1 MDVRVAGSALLTQA
15 EKSFF
20 VVFVFGVLD
29 MVGFM
34 AVAAL
39 GFFVGTGEFVPCPIV
54 VETFFIKSDHL
65 KISSVVFTMAIEAV
79 FGAHLVGGVIAFPLL
94 DSGIDGFVAFEA
106 LGISNTFTQFMAF
119 GAVEHALQ
127 LGMRRR

>member
-39 GFFVGTGEFVPCPIV
+39 GFFVGTGEFVSRPIV
-54 VETFFIKSDHL
+54 VKTFFIKPDHL
-65 KISSVVFTMAIEAV
+65 KFPSVVFAVAVEAV

-106 LGISNTFTQFMAF
+106 LGISNTFTQLMTF
-119 GAVEHALQ
+119 GTVEYPLQ